1 MRIKVYGGYYELY
14 ITDKEMPGNWFGLMA
29 EFETVWEAIE
39 YVDEK
44 EDWLF
49 LDSDLIEESGYC
61 WDGDDYENHIFDYNE
76 KIAKLKAIEESWK
89 Q

>member
-14 ITDKEMPGNWFGLMA
+14 VTDKELYEPWFSLMA

-44 EDWLF
+44 GDWLW

-61 WDGDDYENHIFDYNE
+61 WDGDDYENHIFDYSE
-76 KIAKLKAIEESWK
+76 RIAELTAIEESWK
-89 Q
+89 